1 MFTGILH
8 LHITIV
14 SLFLFSLIVKTILM
28 LVNMSL
34 YENVRN
40 KTRIVEIILGPLILL
55 TGGYLFFT
63 RGIYDETWLN
73 VKMVLVLIGIPLS
86 IIGLK
91 KGNKALAIIGCLIFI
106 YIYGVAETK
115 SLKFNA
121 NISQSVEFKA

>member
-14 SLFLFSLIVKTILM
+14 TIFLLSLIIKTIIM
-28 LVNMSL
+28 LVNQSL
-34 YENVRN
+34 YETVRS

-63 RGIYDETWLN
+63 RGIYDEMWLN

-115 SLKFNA
+115 SLKFKA
-121 NISQSVEFKA
+121 DTSQPVEIKA